1 MSTRRERYQFREYQ
15 QRQQDF
21 DNREI
26 DPNVLAN
33 RREIMGLPDPAQ
45 QTPQE
50 RREDSVRHIQGEPQI
65 GEAIARYL
73 PDARDRSHLVSH
85 RPNQGF
91 VVARDNQDRACLPND
106 DQTFRTNSGS
116 TGCGLFTELDSR
128 GICCVQSDLD
138 LLSSVAAIMDGKAEE
153 VAGRNRIV
161 NESYRWLQYTRPDL
175 LPADKV
181 VTVDTNNS
189 GHMDLL
195 KLGCDMG
202 TSCPFI
208 IRIHAPGEVFPPE
221 IRIHRLGG
229 TVTLTTGTDGAFLH
243 RNSLDFGIPVYGI
256 PKWRKL
262 VIDCRIG
269 TGNLSWLYMFY
280 LIKDG
285 FGRSQRDIAEL
296 ELTFPPEVS
305 VLTII
310 AKLENPEYPII
321 FPWVTRAGD
330 GPTLTAYGRKTSVS
344 YSIPRNTVFVT
355 NEIV

>member
-15 QRQQDF
+15 QREQEF
-21 DNREI
+21 DNREV

-33 RREIMGLPDPAQ
+33 RREMMGLPDPVQ

-85 RPNQGF
+85 RPNHGF
-91 VVARDNQDRACLPND
+91 VVARENQDRACLPND
-106 DQTFRTNSGS
+106 DQTFRTNPGS

-153 VAGRNRIV
+153 VAGGNRIID
-161 NESYRWLQYTRPDL
+161 ESYKWLQYTRPDL
-175 LPADKV
+175 LPAGKV

-189 GHMDLL
+189 GDMELL

-208 IRIHAPGEVFPPE
+208 IRIHAQNEVFPPE

-229 TVTLTTGTDGAFLH
+229 TVTITTGTNGAFLH
-243 RNSLDFGIPVYGI
+243 SNSLAFGIPVDGI

-262 VIDCRIG
+262 VVDCRIG
-269 TGNLSWLYMFY
+269 TGDLSSLHMFL

-305 VLTII
+305 VLSII
-310 AKLENPEYPII
+310 HKLENPAYPLA

-330 GPTLTAYGRKTSVS
+330 GPTLTAHGRKISVS
-344 YSIPRNTVFVT
+344 YSIPRNIVFVT
-355 NEIV
+355 NEVV